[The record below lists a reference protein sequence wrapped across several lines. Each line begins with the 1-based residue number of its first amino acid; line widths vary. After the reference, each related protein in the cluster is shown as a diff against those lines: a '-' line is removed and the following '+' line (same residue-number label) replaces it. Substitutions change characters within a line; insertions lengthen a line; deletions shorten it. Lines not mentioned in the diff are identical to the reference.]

1 MNPFDTAWALM
12 KAPMDYH
19 GYSDIPHQ
27 VGDKVHDQLT
37 DQPGKIAQ
45 DLGQQ
50 PMLGAPVSPDLM
62 YDAYQLEDE
71 SHHGGQR
78 FSHELTNQEEMDF
91 QDYLM
96 EHVPSG
102 QGGPSDVEYRQLV
115 DEFNRQRGN
124 ETPAFNRRFH
134 QNPLQK
140 AWALMK
146 ATEPKDI
153 PLEDE
158 EDPMRVHE
166 EEEAAEAQR
175 AAGEDYLTRKPSL
188 DSHEDEDNYIDYGEK
203 YTNLSPGEHGQ
214 VLPAPKPD
222 VSFNP
227 FKKAWAFL
235 KELRPAPG
243 VVPSE
248 EGKPEEELKW
258 YQHMQRMKDLHTPRG
273 TKPRPQA
280 DLTEDLSEAPA
291 DAWMG
296 DESPEHFD
304 RMKEQGY
311 PKGGPFKGPLFIDE
325 GEQQ

>member
-1 MNPFDTAWALM
+1 MNPFD
-12 KAPMDYH
+12 
-19 GYSDIPHQ
+19 
-27 VGDKVHDQLT
+27 V
-37 DQPGKIAQ
+37 
-45 DLGQQ
+45 
-50 PMLGAPVSPDLM
+50 
-62 YDAYQLEDE
+62 
-71 SHHGGQR
+71 
-78 FSHELTNQEEMDF
+78 
-91 QDYLM
+91 
-96 EHVPSG
+96 
-102 QGGPSDVEYRQLV
+102 
-115 DEFNRQRGN
+115 
-124 ETPAFNRRFH
+124 
-134 QNPLQK
+134 

-158 EDPMRVHE
+158 EEPMREHE

-214 VLPAPKPD
+214 VLPAPRPD

-258 YQHMQRMKDLHTPRG
+258 YQHMQRMKDVHTPRG

-280 DLTEDLSEAPA
+280 DLTEDLSEAPIMP
-291 DAWMG
+291 WN
-296 DESPEHFD
+296 EE
-304 RMKEQGY
+304 GY
-311 PKGGPFKGPLFIDE
+311 PPFNPTPQNYEDYGIDPKSQSADEDLYYMMNERELDNIYE